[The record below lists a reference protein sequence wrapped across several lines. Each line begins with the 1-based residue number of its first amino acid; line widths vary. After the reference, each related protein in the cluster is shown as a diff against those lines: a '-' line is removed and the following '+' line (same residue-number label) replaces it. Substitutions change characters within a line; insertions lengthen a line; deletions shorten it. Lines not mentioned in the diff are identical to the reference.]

1 MGNLSRVRII
11 VLFQISVRKSVL
23 IHQRSIRLL
32 SSLLILLE
40 ITYWLCVILRH
51 SLVYLLIFLL
61 TKGMKTVCDAISV
74 IDKKGEDDGL
84 HYQNIKVDGKTEVIE
99 MTANCLHVFCHMEND
114 ERETI
119 EVLLREKYGQENA
132 RVFNTPAVDSLNKE
146 NTIVH
151 PLVVLIVF
159 YI

>member
-1 MGNLSRVRII
+1 MA
-11 VLFQISVRKSVL
+11 LFQTSVRKSV
-23 IHQRSIRLL
+23 SILQGSVILL
-32 SSLLILLE
+32 SLLLMLLV
-40 ITYWLCVILRH
+40 IIYWLCVILRH
-51 SLVYLLIFLL
+51 FFVYLLIYLL
-61 TKGMKTVCDAISV
+61 TKGMKTVCDAIGV
-74 IDKKGEDDGL
+74 MRNTDNGEGL
-84 HYQNIKVDGKTEVIE
+84 KYQGIVVNSKTEVIE

>member
-1 MGNLSRVRII
+1 MI
-11 VLFQISVRKSVL
+11 
-23 IHQRSIRLL
+23 LL
-32 SSLLILLE
+32 SLLLILLE
-40 ITYWLCVILRH
+40 VTYWLCVILRH
-51 SLVYLLIFLL
+51 SLVDSLIFLL
-61 TKGMKTVCDAISV
+61 TKGMKTVCDAILV
-74 IDKKGEDDGL
+74 IDKHRRSDGL
-84 HYQNIKVDGKTEVIE
+84 HYQRIKVDGETEVIE

-119 EVLLREKYGQENA
+119 EGFLREKYDQENA

-151 PLVVLIVF
+151 PLVLLIVF

>member
-1 MGNLSRVRII
+1 MI
-11 VLFQISVRKSVL
+11 
-23 IHQRSIRLL
+23 LL
-32 SSLLILLE
+32 SLLLILLE
-40 ITYWLCVILRH
+40 VTYWLCVILRH
-51 SLVYLLIFLL
+51 SLVDSLIFLL
-61 TKGMKTVCDAISV
+61 TKGMKTVCDAIGV
-74 IDKKGEDDGL
+74 MRNTDNEEGL
-84 HYQNIKVDGKTEVIE
+84 KYQGICVNNKTEVIE

-119 EVLLREKYGQENA
+119 EEFLREKYGQETA

-151 PLVVLIVF
+151 PLIILIYY

>member
-1 MGNLSRVRII
+1 MA
-11 VLFQISVRKSVL
+11 LFQTSVRKSV
-23 IHQRSIRLL
+23 SILQGSVILL
-32 SSLLILLE
+32 SLLLMLLV

-51 SLVYLLIFLL
+51 SLVDYLIFLL
-61 TKGMKTVCDAISV
+61 TKGMKTVCDATVV
-74 IDKKGEDDGL
+74 IAKKGENDSL
-84 HYQNIKVDGKTEVIE
+84 HYQNIRVDDRTEVIE
-99 MTANCLHVFCHMEND
+99 MTPNCLHVFCHMEND

-119 EVLLREKYGQENA
+119 EGFLREKYDQENA

-151 PLVVLIVF
+151 PLVLLIVF